1 MKREI
6 ISFQLAPSKPRNVIA
21 QAMFDRDGPYRAK
34 RVAKAKAYK
43 RNDKHRGRAIQD

>member
-6 ISFQLAPSKPRNVIA
+6 LSFSIVPSKPRNVVA
-21 QAMFDRDGPYRAK
+21 QAMFDREGPYRAK

-43 RNDKHRGRAIQD
+43 RNSKHRGRIVEE

>member
-34 RVAKAKAYK
+34 RVAKAVEYRRKP
-43 RNDKHRGRAIQD
+43 KHRNRIED